1 MNKQTQ
7 LRTLTINCFNF
18 TLGATGIIND
28 GTTITI
34 PRADALHIF
43 KAAKDY
49 QINKV
54 NLIGPSAITQRIIQ
68 ELITDYSY
76 FEVQSVLG

>member
-1 MNKQTQ
+1 MNKQTNIK
-7 LRTLTINCFNF
+7 TFTINCFNF
-18 TLGATGIIND
+18 TMGATGVIND
-28 GTTITI
+28 GTTVTI

-49 QINKV
+49 QIDRV
-54 NLIGPSAITQRIIQ
+54 NLIGPSAITQKIIQ